1 MPEET
6 TGQLGPKPTILKTPE
21 QPASIKP
28 ADISNFRNYVKD
40 LTWESGHATGEQ
52 ILSTDAQNLGLVR
65 KADDKTITV
74 EYFFPA
80 GSDFKQNT
88 VATFAVREKPTDFT
102 PEELADLGLEPLPS
116 HPVWDFRSLT
126 LTPPNGDKFEMYL
139 APAGEHKLMRVKGGI
154 SKEGLAFGLI
164 YDYSTGR
171 LLRGTLEAEPG
182 KTAAGEDFW
191 KVDLSKLTESDMTK
205 GASVQ
210 MRTGTKNILLRSP
223 WFVDFGQVIGH
234 AFPKEPSGL
243 PTLAKEQAYAPAHGK
258 HWLNDTL
265 KINLSQNFL
274 PIPL

>member
-28 ADISNFRNYVKD
+28 ADIANFRNYVKD

-52 ILSTDAQNLGLVR
+52 ILSTDAQNLGMVR

-74 EYFFPA
+74 EYFSPA
-80 GSDFKQNT
+80 GADFKQNA
-88 VATFAVREKPTDFT
+88 VATFSVREEPTDFT

-116 HPVWDFRSLT
+116 RPAWDFRSLT
-126 LTPPNGDKFEMYL
+126 LTPPNGDKFEMSL
-139 APAGEHKLMRVKGGI
+139 APAGKHKLMKVNGKI
-154 SKEGLAFGLI
+154 SKDGFAFGLV
-164 YDYSTGR
+164 YDYSSGR
-171 LLRGTLEAEPG
+171 LLKGTLEATSE
-182 KTAAGEDFW
+182 KTAASEDFW
-191 KVDLSKLTESDMTK
+191 KIDVSKLTGSDKTK
-205 GASVQ
+205 GAAVQ
-210 MRTGTKNILLRSP
+210 MRIGTKNILLRSP
-223 WFVDFGQVIGH
+223 WFVDFGHIIGY

-243 PTLAKEQAYAPAHGK
+243 PTPAKEQAYAPAHGK